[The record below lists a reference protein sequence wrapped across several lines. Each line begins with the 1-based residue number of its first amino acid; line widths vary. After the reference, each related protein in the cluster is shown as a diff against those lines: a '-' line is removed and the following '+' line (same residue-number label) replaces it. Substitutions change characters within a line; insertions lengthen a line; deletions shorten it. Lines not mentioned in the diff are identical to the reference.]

1 MLNYYKEKLEV
12 SKKQLE
18 LAKQGYKQELE
29 ELGKS
34 LVSAK
39 TVEESEVIIDK
50 IRASR
55 KAIAEL
61 ENTVQYNQESYD
73 NEYNKPENVAAR
85 AKEVLFGGK
94 E

>member
-34 LVSAK
+34 LMSAK

-55 KAIAEL
+55 KAITEL
-61 ENTVQYNQESYD
+61 ENMVQYNQESYD

>member
-34 LVSAK
+34 LMGAK
-39 TVEESEVIIDK
+39 SVEESEIIIDQ

-61 ENTVQYNQESYD
+61 ETTVQYNQESYD
-73 NEYNKPENVAAR
+73 KEYNKPENVAAR
-85 AKEVLFGGK
+85 AKEVLFGGN

>member
-34 LVSAK
+34 LMSAK

>member
-1 MLNYYKEKLEV
+1 MLNYYKERLEV

-39 TVEESEVIIDK
+39 SVEESEVIIDK

>member
-34 LVSAK
+34 LMSAK

-55 KAIAEL
+55 KAITEL

>member
-39 TVEESEVIIDK
+39 SVEESEVIIDK

-73 NEYNKPENVAAR
+73 NEYNKPENVAVR

>member
-12 SKKQLE
+12 FKKQLE

-34 LVSAK
+34 LMSAK

-61 ENTVQYNQESYD
+61 ENTVQYNQECYD

>member
-34 LVSAK
+34 LMGAK

-55 KAIAEL
+55 KAITEL
-61 ENTVQYNQESYD
+61 ENTVQYNQEGYD

>member
-1 MLNYYKEKLEV
+1 MV

-34 LVSAK
+34 LMSAK
-39 TVEESEVIIDK
+39 TVEESEVVIDK

-55 KAIAEL
+55 KAITEL

>member
-34 LVSAK
+34 LMSAK

-55 KAIAEL
+55 KAITEL

-73 NEYNKPENVAAR
+73 NEYNKPENVVAR

>member
-39 TVEESEVIIDK
+39 TIEESEVIIDK

-55 KAIAEL
+55 KAITEL

>member
-39 TVEESEVIIDK
+39 SVEESEVIIDK

>member
-34 LVSAK
+34 LMSAK
-39 TVEESEVIIDK
+39 TVEESEVVIDK

-55 KAIAEL
+55 KAITEL

>member
-1 MLNYYKEKLEV
+1 MLNYYKENLEV
-12 SKKQLE
+12 SKNQLE

-34 LVSAK
+34 LMNAK
-39 TVEESEVIIDK
+39 TIDESELIIDK

-55 KAIAEL
+55 KAISEL
-61 ENTVQYNQESYD
+61 EKTVAYNQENYD
-73 NEYNKPENVAAR
+73 KEYNKPENKAAR
-85 AKEVLFGGK
+85 AREVLFGGN

>member
-29 ELGKS
+29 ELGKGLTS
-34 LVSAK
+34 VK
-39 TVEESEVIIDK
+39 TIEESEVVIDK

-55 KAIAEL
+55 KAITEL